1 MMILSKLQSGFENS
15 YGKHSRVDARDP
27 CGLSAFLCVVPLLG
41 NVVRLT
47 VNISLCFLLFIY
59 AFFID
64 LFSFIKKEIKN

>member
-1 MMILSKLQSGFENS
+1 M
-15 YGKHSRVDARDP
+15 DARDP

-64 LFSFIKKEIKN
+64 LFSFIKKRDQKLKKINGDKISVMM